1 LLIQK
6 LKEAILQAKEY
17 GEYHK
22 DWAMTFPEEAQS
34 QYYKEL
40 EAWENDG
47 SLLNP
52 FVKTSTSKLPQCLH
66 YHLY

>member
-6 LKEAILQAKEY
+6 LKEVIPQAEEY
-17 GEYHK
+17 NKYHK
-22 DWAMTFPEEAQS
+22 DWAMTFSEKAQS

-40 EAWENDG
+40 EAWENDS

-52 FVKTSTSKLPQCLH
+52 FIKTSMSKPLQCLH
-66 YHLY
+66 SHLY